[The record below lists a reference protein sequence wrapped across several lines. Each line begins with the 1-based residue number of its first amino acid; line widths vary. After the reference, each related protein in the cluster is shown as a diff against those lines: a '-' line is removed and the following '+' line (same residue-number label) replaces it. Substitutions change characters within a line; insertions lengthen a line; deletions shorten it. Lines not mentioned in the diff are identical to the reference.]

1 MVKDIVKAR
10 NLIELV
16 RKRNRNDKD
25 FIDLAN
31 LYIEIFDNVI
41 QKYGRNLPTSIDKDD
56 ILQIYYIDL
65 LNEVNRKITPD
76 PFELF
81 DRLNGSF
88 SLDIRNM
95 INDLMEDNE
104 VLDTYELS
112 YIMYI
117 MNKIDLNKIEKYDL
131 GYTIDQILQNI
142 KSSERNK
149 DMFSEYYQLYGYS
162 EIKTLKEVGKEH
174 GNISTEQTRQ
184 CIYKIL
190 REIRTFNAI
199 SKGRCYNLKLYY

>member
-10 NLIELV
+10 NLIGLV

-65 LNEVNRKITPD
+65 LNEVNRKIAPD

-81 DRLNGSF
+81 YRLNGSF

-104 VLDTYELS
+104 ALDTYELS

-131 GYTIDQILQNI
+131 GYTIDHILQDI
-142 KSSERNK
+142 KSSDRNK
-149 DMFSEYYQLYGYS
+149 DMFSEYYQLYNYD
-162 EIKTLKEVGKEH
+162 EIKTLKEVGKDH

-184 CIYKIL
+184 CIHKIL
-190 REIRTFNAI
+190 RQIRTFNNI

>member
-1 MVKDIVKAR
+1 MVH
-10 NLIELV
+10 
-16 RKRNRNDKD
+16 
-25 FIDLAN
+25 FH
-31 LYIEIFDNVI
+31 
-41 QKYGRNLPTSIDKDD
+41 
-56 ILQIYYIDL
+56 
-65 LNEVNRKITPD
+65 
-76 PFELF
+76 
-81 DRLNGSF
+81 
-88 SLDIRNM
+88 LDIRNM

-104 VLDTYELS
+104 ALDTYELS
-112 YIMYI
+112 SIMYI

-162 EIKTLKEVGKEH
+162 EIKTLKEIGKEH
-174 GNISTEQTRQ
+174 DNISTEQTRQ

-190 REIRTFNAI
+190 REIRIFNNI